1 MKKYFTHLM
10 ALLACFVVSL
20 SANAQF
26 SATVEMYPGTSWS
39 DNYKDTDFTL
49 AAVAEAL
56 GTDAA
61 TLAADL
67 DAWMGQ
73 EAPTEFLFQKSDFVP
88 TSAADYTADN
98 RGFWMKLDGTVVSY
112 GQKETEDGPELQE
125 FFAFFF
131 WDAESGSF
139 NVRLGQMPNK
149 LEAGSEGKVTLVIA
163 YKGKKATFDMTMKI
177 IEKETPDLPEAE
189 TDLTKLTIVGEKT
202 VELPQYPNIATR
214 QKIDLTGVAEALGT
228 TDEIMEEYLGEFLFT
243 TTLELRGESEES
255 QKPYKTN
262 TLSKAP
268 SAGGIGWWL
277 AAVWDDENDAWSE
290 ETARCVWGEH
300 AAFRSMYSEQYSYDA
315 ATHTLSS
322 VTGWENYSLELG
334 TKYNFHVYVI
344 YGNKAYH
351 INNVITLS
359 EKPHE
364 DPSKWVKIGEEDQE
378 LSFYQGGYTTTMTLD
393 LDAIAAQ
400 LGCEVKDL
408 KVYGPE
414 DEEGNISDEH
424 TANNGGFWFSGTGL
438 VCVWNSSVE
447 GSPFTFYIEPV
458 ADQDFSAWNVGQND
472 NQTTVGETYTTTFFF
487 FNGDKSDSNVNY
499 YAINI
504 SIKCEKEPQGDVEFE
519 SVVTYNLSA
528 TTQPYDGS
536 GPSYGYFVDNY
547 PAIDLA
553 ELEAAIGTSSP
564 VFYSWVKTEDGTD
577 YSKRY
582 TCDPNPG
589 FWMDN
594 EGYNVGWGNNSY
606 VGCSYLADG
615 TFQLFQMPGVNKL
628 GDVWKT
634 QLFLVNPETGA
645 MATINLTVIFGEAIQ
660 VEEIG
665 ETEATMGIG
674 TSNTYYDIDFTEAV
688 KGFEVE
694 KIEDVIGSR
703 CMRALNDDG
712 TWTEQM
718 VPGDGVPLN
727 ENGALDISDG
737 NILAMAWIYAEPKDD
752 NTVTFEVE
760 PGNIKIAKGS
770 KVTTKLA
777 FEYEPEGEEA
787 VAKRFVVNI
796 TLVDADD
803 LDGVQGI
810 KAEVN
815 SVEVY
820 DLAGRRVSN
829 AATKGIY
836 IVGGRKVVR

>member
-26 SATVEMYPGTSWS
+26 SATIEDYPTSDWS
-39 DNYKDTDFTL
+39 WKGHDFSL
-49 AAVAEAL
+49 AEVASTL

-61 TLAADL
+61 TLVAAL
-67 DAWMGQ
+67 DAWMAE
-73 EAPTEFLFQKSDFVP
+73 EAPTEFLFQTSDYVP
-88 TSAADYTADN
+88 TALENYAAAD
-98 RGFWMKLDGTVVSY
+98 RGFWMSLDGVPHAWDETDAEGNQLVSIY
-112 GQKETEDGPELQE
+112 NH
-125 FFAFFF
+125 FA
-131 WDAESGSF
+131 WDAAAGTF
-139 NVRLGQMPNK
+139 TVGIGQR
-149 LEAGSEGKVTLVIA
+149 AGALAAGAEGHASLVLA
-163 YKGKKATFDMTMKI
+163 YNGKKATFDITFKV
-177 IEKETPDLPEAE
+177 IEKEAPDLPEAE

-202 VELPQYPNIATR
+202 VELDQYPNVATQ

-228 TDEIMEEYLGEFLFT
+228 TDEIIAENLGEFLFT
-243 TTLELRGESEES
+243 TTIELRGEDEDS

-262 TLSKAP
+262 TLSKEP

-300 AAFRSMYSEQYSYDA
+300 AAFRSMYSEQYSFDA
-315 ATHTLSS
+315 ATHTLSC

-334 TKYNFHVYVI
+334 TKYNFHVYVV

-351 INNVITLS
+351 INNVVTLS
-359 EKPHE
+359 QKPEE
-364 DPSKWVKIGEEDQE
+364 DPSKWEKIGEQDEAVSMFQGDNLTT
-378 LSFYQGGYTTTMTLD
+378 LSLD
-393 LDAIAAQ
+393 VDAIATA
-400 LGCEVKDL
+400 LGCEVSNL
-408 KVYGPE
+408 KMYGPS
-414 DEEGNISDEH
+414 DEKGNIDDRQ
-424 TANNGGFWFSGTGL
+424 TARYGGIWFSGNGF
-438 VCVWNSSVE
+438 VCAWNSNDDK

-458 ADQDFSAWNVGQND
+458 SDKDFSNMNVGQNAGA
-472 NQTTVGETYTTTFFF
+472 TEAGVTYTTTLFF
-487 FNGDKSDSNVNY
+487 FNGDKSDENNKY
-499 YAINI
+499 YAVNV
-504 SIKCEKEPQGDVEFE
+504 SIAIEKEDQGEIVDPREWE
-519 SVVTYNLSA
+519 SVATKNLSYNVEVA
-528 TTQPYDGS
+528 TS
-536 GPSYGYFVDNY
+536 GWGGEIGEGVDLDE
-547 PAIDLA
+547 IETL
-553 ELEAAIGTSSP
+553 IGTRTP
-564 VFYSWVKTEDGTD
+564 KLYGWVKTDAGTE
-577 YSKRY
+577 YSKDWS
-582 TCDPNPG
+582 CDPKPG
-589 FWMDN
+589 FWLTGDGYVTTWTDN
-594 EGYNVGWGNNSY
+594 TASPFGV
-606 VGCSYLADG
+606 CYLADG
-615 TFQLFQMPGVNKL
+615 TFQLFQWVGGNPEGTVRKA
-628 GDVWKT
+628 T
-634 QLFLVNPETGA
+634 FFLVNEQNGKFV
-645 MATINLTVIFGEAIQ
+645 TINMTIIFGQTIQ
-660 VEEIG
+660 VDEIG
-665 ETEATMGIG
+665 ETSVEMGIG
-674 TSNTYYDIDFTEAV
+674 TSNTYYDVDFTEAV

-727 ENGALDISDG
+727 ENGALDVSDD

-777 FEYEPEGEEA
+777 FEYEPEGEETI
-787 VAKRFVVNI
+787 AKRFVVNI
-796 TLVDADD
+796 TLMDADD
-803 LDGVQGI
+803 LTGVQSI